1 MQRFAWQIAQ
11 RFFLSSAPL
20 PRQGFPLQPGILRN
34 GRHIGNLIQILERHN
49 VTPDRYTPQSLNDAL
64 QVLIAAR
71 KLPSPNPDQQR
82 DKIAF
87 FAWTLKRL
95 NELTVGETAIERIR
109 RESAERARQREES
122 HHSSESSPPLSETDR
137 EAAHAAAA
145 AFFAQNRL
153 LRRPKLRESRT
164 DVKTLVRAVL
174 GSSIELHAA
183 PRELQTAIGDLTTLN
198 KALTAVGWTLQA
210 TATSLRWSNT
220 ADGLIEIQIQR
231 TDASTTLAATTPPEQ
246 LDPSMMPYM
255 NPFLRLV

>member
-11 RFFLSSAPL
+11 RFFLSSGPL
-20 PRQGFPLQPGILRN
+20 PRQGVPLQPGILRN
-34 GRHIGNLIQILERHN
+34 GRHIGNLIQILERYN

-95 NELTVGETAIERIR
+95 NELAVGETTIERIR
-109 RESAERARQREES
+109 RESAERARQREEGQ
-122 HHSSESSPPLSETDR
+122 HSSESSPPLSETDR
-137 EAAHAAAA
+137 EAAHTAAA
-145 AFFAQNRL
+145 AFFAQNRQ
-153 LRRPKLRESRT
+153 LRRPKLRERRT
-164 DVKTLVRAVL
+164 DVKALVRAAL

-183 PRELQTAIGDLTTLN
+183 HRELQTAIGELTTLN
-198 KALTAVGWTLQA
+198 KALTAAGWTLQA

-231 TDASTTLAATTPPEQ
+231 TDTSTSFVATTPPEQ